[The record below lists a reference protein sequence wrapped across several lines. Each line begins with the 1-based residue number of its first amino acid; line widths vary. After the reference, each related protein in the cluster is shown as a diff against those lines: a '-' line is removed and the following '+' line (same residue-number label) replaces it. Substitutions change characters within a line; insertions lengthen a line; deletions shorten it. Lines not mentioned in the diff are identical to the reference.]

1 MKVVTFGELMVRLQ
15 PFNYER
21 FVQANSLEFTFGGG
35 EANVAVS
42 LANYGLD
49 AAFVTKLPAHAI
61 GQAAVN
67 SLRRYGVDTSMITRG
82 GDRVGIYYNE
92 KGASQR
98 GSVCI
103 YDRANSAIQLAQPS
117 DFDWDK
123 IFEGVDWFHFTGITP
138 ALGANVV
145 EIMTVVCLLFKF
157 VYNPQM
163 GLLNSFLQ
171 AVGLDNLTK
180 IWLGS
185 KKTAM
190 YAVIAVSQW
199 QSTGY
204 VTMLFIVA
212 IQKIPKD
219 LYEAAEVDGAGKIKK
234 FFYITV
240 PQVKQMFFVTMIL
253 TVVGAFTVFN
263 EPYILTGGGPGT
275 ATMVLS
281 LHMYQTGFIKNN
293 MGYASAI
300 AMLIFVITA
309 VLSSVQFFS
318 YGTEKEG
325 R

>member
-1 MKVVTFGELMVRLQ
+1 MEALA
-15 PFNYER
+15 
-21 FVQANSLEFTFGGG
+21 FVIPSILILGLFVYFPLIKNVIYSFQSFTLSST
-35 EANVAVS
+35 VKQWV
-42 LANYGLD
+42 GLD
-49 AAFVTKLPAHAI
+49 NYRHLFTDKIILTCLKNNILYALISIVIQVGFGLVL
-61 GQAAVN
+61 AAVLEDVAFHRFAPV
-67 SLRRYGVDTSMITRG
+67 LRS
-82 GDRVGIYYNE
+82 IYFIPTVI
-92 KGASQR
+92 S
-98 GSVCI
+98 
-103 YDRANSAIQLAQPS
+103 
-117 DFDWDK
+117 
-123 IFEGVDWFHFTGITP
+123 
-138 ALGANVV
+138 
-145 EIMTVVCLLFKF
+145 MTVVCLLFEF

-171 AVGLDNLTK
+171 TIGLDDLTR

-190 YAVIAVSQW
+190 YAIIAVSQW

-212 IQKIPKD
+212 IQKIPRD
-219 LYEAAEVDGAGKIKK
+219 LYEAAEVDGAGKIKR

-281 LHMYQTGFIKNN
+281 LHMYQTGFVKNN
-293 MGYASAI
+293 MGYASTI

-318 YGTEKEG
+318 YGTEKEE